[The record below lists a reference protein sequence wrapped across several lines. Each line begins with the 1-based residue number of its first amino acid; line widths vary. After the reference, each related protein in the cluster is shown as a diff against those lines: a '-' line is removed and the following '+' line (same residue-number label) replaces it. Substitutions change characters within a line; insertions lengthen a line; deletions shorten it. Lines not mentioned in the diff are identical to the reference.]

1 MDLIPGLRRSP
12 GTGHGN
18 PFQYSCLEN
27 PMDRGAWWITIH
39 GVTKS
44 QIRLKRLIT
53 HTHAREQVVK
63 LTRGTFLELIFLY
76 YRFWTL
82 SILLYIAKMVSKVI
96 VLTYISTSRE
106 GEISQILTEVNT
118 VAVLFLINYKI

>member
-1 MDLIPGLRRSP
+1 
-12 GTGHGN
+12 
-18 PFQYSCLEN
+18 
-27 PMDRGAWWITIH
+27 MDRGAWWITIH
-39 GVTKS
+39 GVAKS

-118 VAVLFLINYKI
+118 VAVLFLINFKI